1 MKNCPKTFIKINF
14 VFFFSKLSCKILV
27 IQLVSFFYQIQ
38 NSLILQFEIVPKG
51 GTENS
56 VTETASLD
64 SKGESDIANPVE
76 RTGIPKVTV
85 QDHKKKLIVQVI
97 SLMRMA
103 KPKIL
108 K

>member
-1 MKNCPKTFIKINF
+1 MQPCHPACQLFLPDPK
-14 VFFFSKLSCKILV
+14 FFNTTIRNSPKRSSCSENEK
-27 IQLVSFFYQIQ
+27 S
-38 NSLILQFEIVPKG
+38 

-56 VTETASLD
+56 VTETAALD

-103 KPKIL
+103 KPKI
-108 K
+108 